1 MRYIYLCYVKPF
13 KHVVWKKSSTNNTV
27 RHFCAHATKTKWNR
41 KKVIYLKVFTVQ
53 GENTSTDKYINTKHG
68 MYQMENRIESYHLDL
83 SGRWGG

>member
-53 GENTSTDKYINTKHG
+53 GENTSTQGKTECHKNLSNG
-68 MYQMENRIESYHLDL
+68 ASYEKDSAGKLL
-83 SGRWGG
+83 R